1 MLLANLDLQNSRV
14 KADNSE
20 KKPAPKAQIRK
31 AVSSTALKMDGV
43 NNNSG
48 VNNGTTKQ
56 PSSRK
61 NNDPFLNALAASNK
75 AIVSFMNNIES
86 SFDDLKKK
94 NKRSS
99 QLVRIKS
106 QLQFY

>member
-14 KADNSE
+14 KEQSE

-31 AVSSTALKMDGV
+31 AVSSTALKMEGV
-43 NNNSG
+43 NNNG

-75 AIVSFMNNIES
+75 AIVSFMNNIEN

-99 QLVRIKS
+99 QLVRITS
-106 QLQFY
+106 QMRLY